1 MRRPYGGMAMEL
13 EKAEIE
19 RVEIFLKDLNRKLD
33 LFIEAQAALIKEVQ
47 LMLTAKKV
55 KKETL

>member
-1 MRRPYGGMAMEL
+1 MRRPYGGTEMEL
-13 EKAEIE
+13 NKAEEEKI
-19 RVEIFLKDLNRKLD
+19 EIFLIDLNRKLD
-33 LFIEAQAALIKEVQ
+33 LFIETQAALIKEVQ